1 MAERPAADERTVPDA
16 RAEAAARDAGVL
28 ALVGAGAV
36 VLGPEEPGPLR
47 RTTWDQLRVT
57 TGIGIGVEDGRV
69 VVVGPDADVRD
80 WYAER
85 TRGRAD
91 PRTLGHADA
100 RTPGSAPQLIECEG
114 RLITA
119 GLVDPHTHA
128 LFGAPRLDDH
138 ARRARGDDYKAIAA
152 AGGGILQSMRDFRGR
167 SEDELVALGAARLG
181 WVAALGT
188 TTVEI
193 KTGYGLE
200 EDAEFRAL
208 RAIRRLAAQVPIGV
222 VSTFLGAHEVPPE
235 YRPRRTVWVRLL
247 VEELIP
253 RVGRER
259 LAEFCDVFCE
269 PGVFSLEESE
279 AILLAARAA
288 GLGLKVHADELDPYG
303 GAELAARLGA
313 TSADHLGAISAAGVE
328 ALAASDTVAVL
339 LPGTLVFLGQ
349 ARHAPARALVD
360 AGAVVAV
367 ATDFNPGSSPSANLP
382 LMMALAVSQARL
394 QPAEAFAAA
403 TVNAAS
409 ALGRGTEGG
418 RIRKGGAADV
428 VVWNCR
434 DPRELAYWYGMPLA
448 WRVFAAGFAC
458 HAPEPTVSFSGWRS
472 EPLSPPS
479 S

>member
-1 MAERPAADERTVPDA
+1 MAERPEPPA
-16 RAEAAARDAGVL
+16 RPAGVS

-36 VLGPEEPGPLR
+36 VLGPEEPGALR
-47 RTTWDQLRVT
+47 RATWDHLRVT
-57 TGIGIGVEDGRV
+57 TGVGVGIENGRV
-69 VVVGPDADVRD
+69 ALVGPDADVRA
-80 WYAER
+80 WYAD
-85 TRGRAD
+85 RAYRRAGV
-91 PRTLGHADA
+91 PAH
-100 RTPGSAPQLIECEG
+100 PGGAEVVECGG
-114 RLITA
+114 RLVTA

-167 SEDELVALGAARLG
+167 SEDELVALGVARLG

-193 KTGYGLE
+193 KSGYGLE
-200 EDAEFRAL
+200 PDAELRAL
-208 RAIRRLAAQVPIGV
+208 RAIRRLSSVVPISV
-222 VSTFLGAHEVPPE
+222 VATFLGAHEVPPE
-235 YRPRRTVWVRLL
+235 YRPRREAWVRLL

-328 ALAASDTVAVL
+328 ALAASGTVAVI
-339 LPGTLVFLGQ
+339 LPGTLVFLGK

-382 LMMALAVSQARL
+382 LMMSLAVSQARL

-409 ALGRGTEGG
+409 ALGRGADGG
-418 RIRKGGAADV
+418 RIREGGAADL

-448 WRVFAAGFAC
+448 WRVFASGFAC

>member
-1 MAERPAADERTVPDA
+1 MAERP
-16 RAEAAARDAGVL
+16 EAAAQPVADAPADAAAGDTGVL

-36 VLGPEEPGPLR
+36 VLGPEEPGALR
-47 RTTWDQLRVT
+47 HATWDHLRVT
-57 TGIGIGVEDGRV
+57 TGVGVGVEGGRV
-69 VVVGPDADVRD
+69 ALVGPDADVRD
-80 WYAER
+80 WYGER
-85 TRGRAD
+85 AHRG
-91 PRTLGHADA
+91 TG
-100 RTPGSAPQLIECEG
+100 APVHRELIECGG
-114 RLITA
+114 RLVTA
-119 GLVDPHTHA
+119 GLVDAHTHA

-152 AGGGILQSMRDFRGR
+152 AGGGILQSMRDFRAR

-193 KTGYGLE
+193 KSGYGLE
-200 EDAEFRAL
+200 PDAELRAL
-208 RAIRRLAAQVPIGV
+208 RAICRLSSLAPISV

-235 YRPRRTVWVRLL
+235 YRPRREAWVRLL

-253 RVGRER
+253 RVGVER

-328 ALAASDTVAVL
+328 ALAASDTVAVI

-382 LMMALAVSQARL
+382 LMMALAVSQARR

-409 ALGRGTEGG
+409 AIGRGADGG
-418 RIRKGGAADV
+418 RIRAGGAADL

-448 WRVFAAGFAC
+448 WRVYASGFAC
-458 HAPEPTVSFSGWRS
+458 HAPEPTVSSSGWRS
-472 EPLSPPS
+472 DPLSPPS

>member
-1 MAERPAADERTVPDA
+1 MAERPEARERP
-16 RAEAAARDAGVL
+16 AGVL

-36 VLGPEEPGPLR
+36 VLGPQEPGALR
-47 RTTWDQLRVT
+47 RATWDHLRVT
-57 TGIGIGVEDGRV
+57 TGVGVGVEDGRIAL
-69 VVVGPDADVRD
+69 VGPDGDVRA
-80 WYAER
+80 WYRERAYRRAGAPAHSAGAE
-85 TRGRAD
+85 
-91 PRTLGHADA
+91 LV
-100 RTPGSAPQLIECEG
+100 ECAG
-114 RLITA
+114 RLVTA

-128 LFGAPRLDDH
+128 LFGAPRLDDQ
-138 ARRARGDDYKAIAA
+138 ARRARGDGYKAIAA

-167 SEDELVALGAARLG
+167 SEDDLVALGASRLG
-181 WVAALGT
+181 WIAALGT
-188 TTVEI
+188 TTVEV
-193 KTGYGLE
+193 KSGYGLE
-200 EDAEFRAL
+200 PDAELRAL
-208 RAIRRLAAQVPIGV
+208 RAIGRLRTASPIGV
-222 VSTFLGAHEVPPE
+222 VPTFLGAHEVPPE
-235 YRPRRTVWVRLL
+235 YRSRREAWVRLL

-313 TSADHLGAISAAGVE
+313 ASADHLGAISAAGVE
-328 ALAASDTVAVL
+328 ALAASGTVAVI
-339 LPGTLVFLGQ
+339 LPGTLVFLGMTQ
-349 ARHAPARALVD
+349 HAPARALVD

-382 LMMALAVSQARL
+382 LMMALAVSQAHL

-409 ALGRGTEGG
+409 AVGRGADGGRVREGG
-418 RIRKGGAADV
+418 SADL

-448 WRVFAAGFAC
+448 WRVFASGFAC
-458 HAPEPTVSFSGWRS
+458 HAPEPTISSSVWRP
-472 EPLSPPS
+472 EPLAPPS